1 MDLKENLGRWPDCS
15 HTPMMDFVLE
25 SSSNSN
31 EPATFIGKGSH
42 LKSGVVPTYL
52 TIWPLA
58 VLTCSGDDIAVLVSI
73 PPQLEAPGERE
84 VAWDLNWTH
93 LEPGVDQVILCPA
106 VLREVKFYG
115 EKMYKH
121 FSEFSHHI

>member
-1 MDLKENLGRWPDCS
+1 
-15 HTPMMDFVLE
+15 MMDFGLE

-42 LKSGVVPTYL
+42 LKSGVVPISL
-52 TIWPLA
+52 TIFLPASLA
-58 VLTCSGDDIAVLVSI
+58 SGRVTCSGDDIAVLVSI

-93 LEPGVDQVILCPA
+93 LEPGVDQVTLCPA
-106 VLREVKFYG
+106 ISREKIWVNFRVESY
-115 EKMYKH
+115 H
-121 FSEFSHHI
+121 SLIS